1 MKTAMKQS
9 TLVFLLNAISI
20 IFLIVAVG
28 CVGAIVVQNRATK
41 AANEDRF
48 DLTYNANRFMNGSA
62 YLTSEVRAYAAT
74 GRKVHYDNYFNEVN
88 NLKNRDIGVANM
100 KAIGI
105 TAEEQKKI
113 EEMSALSNKL
123 VPLEEA
129 AMEDAAAGNMDKA
142 IESVFGDSYEE
153 QITKIA
159 SLKQEFLTMLDG
171 RAQSEVKQL
180 EAIVIVLILMT
191 VVMVAVIIVL
201 QIATFYLVRKKV
213 LQPIIAVQKEMG
225 EMAEGNLSS
234 VFTLEPDTSE
244 IGMLVASL
252 ISTKEEL
259 RRYISDISD
268 KLIQMADG
276 NMNLTVEL
284 NYVGDFA
291 PIKEALI
298 HILSSLNHTLGMIRT
313 ASDQV
318 SSGAGQV
325 AGGAQSLSQG
335 STEQASAV
343 EELAATMS
351 EISGQIRSSAD
362 KASEASQRAAEVGAE
377 TAESNRRMQDM
388 LSAMNDISSSS
399 SQIGKIIKTIEDIAF
414 QTNIL
419 ALNAAVEAARA
430 GEAGKGFAVV
440 ADEVRNL
447 AGKSAEASKN
457 TSVLIADSLKA
468 VENGTR
474 IAGETA
480 KALEQVVEGIATVS
494 SGIQDITGAT
504 EQQAQSISQVN
515 VGVDQITSVVQT
527 TSATAEESAAA
538 SEELSGQA
546 VMLKDLVNQFKLREG
561 N

>member
-1 MKTAMKQS
+1 MKKAMKQS

-20 IFLIVAVG
+20 FFLLIAVG

-48 DLTYNANRFMNGSA
+48 ELTYNANRFMNGSA

-74 GRKVHYDNYFNEVN
+74 GRKAHYDNYFNEVN
-88 NLKNRDIGVANM
+88 NLKNRDIGVAKM
-100 KAIGI
+100 KEIGL
-105 TAEEQKKI
+105 TAEEQAKI

-129 AMEDAAAGNMDKA
+129 AMEDAAAGKMSKA
-142 IESVFGDSYEE
+142 IEAVFGDAYEE
-153 QITKIA
+153 QITKIS
-159 SLKQEFLTMLDG
+159 SLKQEFLTMLDS
-171 RAQSEVKQL
+171 RALAKVRQL
-180 EAIVIVLILMT
+180 EAVVISLILLI
-191 VVMVAVIIVL
+191 VAVIVVL
-201 QIATFYLVRKKV
+201 QISTFYLIRKKV
-213 LQPIIAVQKEMG
+213 LKPIVDVQKEMG
-225 EMAEGNLSS
+225 EMAKGNLSS

-268 KLIQMADG
+268 KLIEMADG
-276 NMNLTVEL
+276 NMNLTVDM

-291 PIKEALI
+291 PIKEALV

-318 SSGAGQV
+318 SSGASQV

-335 STEQASAV
+335 STQQASAV

-351 EISGQIRSSAD
+351 EISNQIRSSAK
-362 KASEASQRAAEVGAE
+362 KASEARLRATEVGTE

-388 LSAMNDISSSS
+388 LHAMNDISNSS

-457 TSVLIADSLKA
+457 TAVLIADSLKA

-480 KALEQVVEGIATVS
+480 KALEQVVEGITTVS
-494 SGIQDITGAT
+494 SGIQDISGAT

-546 VMLKDLVNQFKLREG
+546 VMLKDLVDQFKLRKG

>member
-1 MKTAMKQS
+1 MKKAMKQS

-20 IFLIVAVG
+20 FFLLIAVG

-48 DLTYNANRFMNGSA
+48 ELTYNANRFMNGSA

-74 GRKVHYDNYFNEVN
+74 GRKAHYDNYFNEVN
-88 NLKNRDIGVANM
+88 NLKNRDIGVAKM
-100 KAIGI
+100 KEIGL
-105 TAEEQKKI
+105 TAEEQAKI

-129 AMEDAAAGNMDKA
+129 AMEDAAAGKMSKA
-142 IESVFGDSYEE
+142 IEAVFGDAYEE
-153 QITKIA
+153 QITKIS
-159 SLKQEFLTMLDG
+159 SLKQEFLTMLDS
-171 RAQSEVKQL
+171 RALAKVRQL
-180 EAIVIVLILMT
+180 EAVVISLILIT
-191 VVMVAVIIVL
+191 ILMVAVIVVL
-201 QIATFYLVRKKV
+201 QISTFYLIRKKV
-213 LQPIIAVQKEMG
+213 LKPIVDVQKEMG
-225 EMAEGNLSS
+225 EMAKGNLSS

-268 KLIQMADG
+268 KLIEMADG
-276 NMNLTVEL
+276 NMNLTVDM

-291 PIKEALI
+291 PIKEALV

-318 SSGAGQV
+318 SSGASQV

-335 STEQASAV
+335 STQQASAV

-351 EISGQIRSSAD
+351 EISNQIRSSAK
-362 KASEASQRAAEVGAE
+362 KASEARLRATEVGTE

-388 LSAMNDISSSS
+388 LHAMNDISNSS

-457 TSVLIADSLKA
+457 TAVLIADSLKA

-480 KALEQVVEGIATVS
+480 KALEQVVEGITTVS
-494 SGIQDITGAT
+494 SGIQDISGAT

-546 VMLKDLVNQFKLREG
+546 VMLKDLVDQFKLRKG